1 MTMVN
6 VHEAKTRLS
15 KLLEQVE
22 DGEEIIIARNGHPVA
37 RLVPMPSKRRRPG
50 RLRGKIVLRRDFD
63 AALPASLKSAFSGK
77 RG

>member
-22 DGEEIIIARNGHPVA
+22 DGQEVIIARNGHPVA

-50 RLRGKIVLRRDFD
+50 RLRGKIAMRRDFD
-63 AALPASLKSAFSGK
+63 GPLPAGLKSAFAGK